1 VNDLEVS
8 NRKAAGENGELS
20 RQLEEVDQHVSQLHK
35 LRHQLNSQLEDVK
48 KTYEE
53 EAKERQSLLGRLV
66 TKTRRIM
73 FLRFCISNP
82 TYFELQIFRLPEV
95 EITKKKNP

>member
-1 VNDLEVS
+1 MS

-53 EAKERQSLLGRLV
+53 EAKERQSLLGAQYVFFKGL
-66 TKTRRIM
+66 
-73 FLRFCISNP
+73 
-82 TYFELQIFRLPEV
+82 YGELYKI
-95 EITKKKNP
+95 

>member
-1 VNDLEVS
+1 MNDLEVS

-66 TKTRRIM
+66 TKIVRNM
-73 FLRFCISNP
+73 YFLMVLFS
-82 TYFELQIFRLPEV
+82 ELCKI
-95 EITKKKNP
+95 

>member
-66 TKTRRIM
+66 TKIRR
-73 FLRFCISNP
+73 N
-82 TYFELQIFRLPEV
+82 TYLKGLSHEMDLAFDDV
-95 EITKKKNP
+95 YG

>member
-1 VNDLEVS
+1 MS

-66 TKTRRIM
+66 TKIGR
-73 FLRFCISNP
+73 N
-82 TYFELQIFRLPEV
+82 TYVFKVFYSENCAIHAYKVFYSEFVQ
-95 EITKKKNP
+95 N